1 MADLL
6 IRDVSPDLV
15 NALDRKAAALGLS
28 RVEFLRR
35 TLTREAQITSGS
47 VTEAHLASLLEILPD
62 LSDAGIMRGAWE

>member
-6 IRDVSPDLV
+6 IRDVSAELV
-15 NALDRKAAALGLS
+15 SALDSKAAALGLS

-35 TLTREAQITSGS
+35 TLTREAQVSGGS

-62 LSDAGIMRGAWE
+62 LSDEEIMRGAWE